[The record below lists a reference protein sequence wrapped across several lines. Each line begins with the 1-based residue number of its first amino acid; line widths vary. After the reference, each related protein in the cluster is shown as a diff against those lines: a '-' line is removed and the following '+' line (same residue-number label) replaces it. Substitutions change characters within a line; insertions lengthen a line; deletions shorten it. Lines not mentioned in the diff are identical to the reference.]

1 MKVVLAVLVS
11 SLVFPLATYAQ
22 SKTVAEVDK
31 CIMSVTAK
39 SGLSPSDE
47 ASRKVNCFHG
57 ATNMVDKCERTVGGT
72 MRLNSQSEQHL
83 RQRCRE
89 VAK

>member
-22 SKTVAEVDK
+22 SKTAAEVDK
-31 CIMSVTAK
+31 CIMSVTAMF
-39 SGLSPSDE
+39 GLSPSDE
-47 ASRKVNCFHG
+47 ASRKVNCFRG
-57 ATNMVDKCERTVGGT
+57 AKNMVDKCERTVGGT
-72 MRLNSQSEQHL
+72 VRINSNSEQAL
-83 RQRCRE
+83 RQRCRV